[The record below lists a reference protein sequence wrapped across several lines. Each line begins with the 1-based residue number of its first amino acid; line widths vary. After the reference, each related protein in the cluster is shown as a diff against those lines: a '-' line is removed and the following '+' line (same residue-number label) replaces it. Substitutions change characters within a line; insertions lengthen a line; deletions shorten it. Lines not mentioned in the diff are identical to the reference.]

1 MRDSYTALFMFIGFM
16 VVLGV
21 LWLSTGGPERA
32 GEPAFP
38 RFPIAQQ
45 IEQFEERNTELTGV
59 GSPYRGK
66 ISFSG
71 GNPDDLFVQDEFI
84 RLRAGRGNAED
95 ILITGWIIESVL
107 TGVQVTLGGA
117 SPLPAIGSI
126 NSEPVLRLPPG
137 GEVIIHS
144 GRSPVGASFRVNRCT
159 GYFNQYQPFNPD
171 LPRECPSP
179 VDEFDEFSG
188 ITAQDISED
197 DDDRDIC
204 RAYIRR
210 NEERCEID
218 DTVDFDARNRFREL
232 VINPPL
238 SPACQT
244 FIRNDLTYAGC
255 VANHIADEDFYSL
268 EWHIYAGSFSELWR
282 REGEVL
288 RLLDQNG
295 RTVDVWNY

>member
-16 VVLGV
+16 MALGI
-21 LWLSTGGPERA
+21 LWLLTGGPERA
-32 GEPAFP
+32 GEPTFP
-38 RFPIAQQ
+38 RFKIAQQ
-45 IEQFEERNTELTGV
+45 IERFEDRNTELTGV

-71 GNPDDLFVQDEFI
+71 GNPREIFAQDEYI
-84 RLRAGRGNAED
+84 RLRAGRGNEED
-95 ILITGWIIESVL
+95 ILITGWKIESVL
-107 TGVQVTLGGA
+107 TGVQVTIGGA
-117 SPLPAIGSI
+117 SPLPAIGNI
-126 NSEPVLRLPPG
+126 NSEPALRLPPG
-137 GEVIIHS
+137 SEVILHS

-188 ITAQDISED
+188 ITAKDIRED
-197 DDDRDIC
+197 ARDIC

-210 NEERCEID
+210 NTERCEID
-218 DTVDFDARNRFREL
+218 NTADFDARNRFGER
-232 VINPPL
+232 VIDPPL
-238 SPACQT
+238 SSACQT
-244 FIRNDLTYAGC
+244 FIRNDLTYPSC

-288 RLLDQNG
+288 RLLDQSG

>member
-16 VVLGV
+16 MALGI
-21 LWLSTGGPERA
+21 LWLLTGGPERA
-32 GEPAFP
+32 PSSTFSGFP
-38 RFPIAQQ
+38 KAQL
-45 IEQFEERNTELTGV
+45 IEQFDERSTKLTGV

-71 GNPDDLFVQDEFI
+71 GNPREPFAQDEYI
-84 RLRAGRGNAED
+84 RLRAGRGNEED
-95 ILITGWIIESVL
+95 ILITGWKIESVL

-117 SPLPAIGSI
+117 SPLPAIGNI

-171 LPRECPSP
+171 LPRECPAP

-188 ITAQDISED
+188 ITAQDIRED
-197 DDDRDIC
+197 ARDTC

-210 NEERCEID
+210 NTERCEID
-218 DTVDFDARNRFREL
+218 DTANFDARNRFGER
-232 VINPPL
+232 VIDPPL

-244 FIRNDLTYAGC
+244 FIRNELTYAGC

-268 EWHIYAGSFSELWR
+268 EWHVYAGSFNELWR
-282 REGEVL
+282 KEGEVL